1 MENRREK
8 RIRLA
13 LPVQL
18 SLIQDDGNITPE
30 KEGKLHDL
38 SKGGCAVIHERELP
52 VGSRVAVQIALDEE
66 LAAKFG
72 NQQLSARGVVCR
84 IQKQGSDYL
93 LSIRF
98 FK

>member
-8 RIRLA
+8 RILLA

-18 SLIQDDGNITPE
+18 SLIQEDGSTIRE
-30 KEGKLHDL
+30 KEAKLRDL
-38 SKGGCAVIHERELP
+38 SKGGCAILHEREIP
-52 VGSRVAVQIALDEE
+52 IGSRVALQITLDEE
-66 LAAKFG
+66 HAAKFG
-72 NQQLSARGVVCR
+72 KQQLSARGAICR
-84 IQKQGSDYL
+84 IQKQNSEFL

>member
-1 MENRREK
+1 MEHRREK

-18 SLIQDDGNITPE
+18 SVIQDDGSTIRE
-30 KEGKLHDL
+30 KEAKLRDL

-52 VGSRVAVQIALDEE
+52 IGSRVAVQITLDEE
-66 LAAKFG
+66 HAAKFG
-72 NQQLSARGVVCR
+72 NQQLSARGVICR
-84 IQKQGSDYL
+84 IQKQDAEFL